1 MLCKSAIQEGSRA
14 SGDAPGAIS
23 GSMEP
28 LNWAQ
33 GEYITLLADIAAGA
47 VLDIPQAVCARY
59 SACAPAPG
67 PGQVQTNINVNA
79 ATQWGQYLYL
89 TGDTDALGNWNA
101 NLGLPLDSASYP
113 VWRNAINLT
122 AGSAVQYK
130 YYRKN
135 PDGSV
140 TWECYPGGGNC
151 NGARSLSAV
160 FRLTQFERYGKL
172 ELMRTTLGLAGRIGA
187 SGSDPTL
194 GAPPIGRSDRPELT
208 LCCPLRSAL

>member
-1 MLCKSAIQEGSRA
+1 MHEGSRA
-14 SGDAPGAIS
+14 SGDAPGAIA

-59 SACAPAPG
+59 FACAPAPG
-67 PGQVQTNINVNA
+67 PGQVQININVNA
-79 ATQWGQYLYL
+79 ATQWGQYLYVAGN
-89 TGDTDALGNWNA
+89 TEALGIWNTG
-101 NLGLPLDSASYP
+101 LGLPVDSASYP
-113 VWRNAINLT
+113 VWKNAINLA

-151 NGARSLSAV
+151 NGNRSLTAPSSGSLNLNDAV
-160 FRLTQFERYGKL
+160 SWNLSGN
-172 ELMRTTLGLAGRIGA
+172 A
-187 SGSDPTL
+187 SG
-194 GAPPIGRSDRPELT
+194 AN
-208 LCCPLRSAL
+208 